1 MREEWRPLV
10 GYEGYYMVSNL
21 GNVKSLNYRGT
32 GKEKILKPQ
41 KTGDSYLQVH
51 LYLDGKGKFYL
62 VHRLVAQA
70 FLPNPDNLPEV
81 NHKDENP
88 KNNNVDNLEWCTS
101 KYNSNYGTRNQRV
114 AEKISKPVLAID
126 KRTGLILKFVSSI
139 EAERETGIDQ
149 SNIIKCCKGKRNS
162 CGCFYWMYADADA
175 DAE

>member
-1 MREEWRPLV
+1 MKEEIFKDIE
-10 GYEGYYMVSNL
+10 GYEGKYQTSNR

-114 AEKISKPVLAID
+114 AEKISKPILAID

-139 EAERETGIDQ
+139 EAERETGIDH
-149 SNIIKCCKGKRNS
+149 SSIIKCCKGKMNS
-162 CGCFYWMYADADA
+162 CGGFYWMYADADA
-175 DAE
+175 E